1 MLIVLA
7 TGVYVAGMFLPP
19 NHTAARTA
27 TLAAPP
33 DTVWAVV
40 TDVAKYPR
48 WRSNVDSVEV
58 LQSRDGRLKWRE
70 TSGGDRVSYEATAMT
85 RPSQF
90 VARITDRGLPYGGS
104 WDYRILPDGTGSRVT
119 ITENGEVYSPIY
131 RIVSRYVTGHT
142 ATIDKYLGDL
152 AGRVGGSDA
161 PYAPVVP
168 EARAS
173 QGEEQM
179 P

>member
-7 TGVYVAGMFLPP
+7 TAVYVAGMSLPP

-40 TDVAKYPR
+40 TDVAKFPR

-58 LQSRDGRLKWRE
+58 TQSPDGRLKWRE
-70 TSGGDRVSYEATAMT
+70 TSGGDRVSFEATTTT
-85 RPSQF
+85 RPSHF

-104 WDYRILPDGTGSRVT
+104 WDYRILPNGSGSRVT

-131 RIVSRYVTGHT
+131 RIVSRYVMGHT
-142 ATIDKYLGDL
+142 ATIDAYLGDL
-152 AGRVGGSDA
+152 AARVGGSDA
-161 PYAPVVP
+161 PYTPTNPLPVTRDP
-168 EARAS
+168 
-173 QGEEQM
+173 
-179 P
+179 